1 MKCNQCGKSVAQ
13 PCKRT
18 DCGINEQTIKAEA
31 RRIRRNEQQ
40 NERYHAAQSEF
51 QQNYAV
57 VAAWSE
63 AQGYQRPSDRDM
75 LATWAA
81 SSSQGK
87 LVIQAIAR
95 SL

>member
-1 MKCNQCGKSVAQ
+1 MKCNQCGKAVEQ
-13 PCKRT
+13 PCKRS

-40 NERYHAAQSEF
+40 NERYHSAQSEF
-51 QQNYAV
+51 NANYAV

-63 AQGYQRPSDRDM
+63 AQGYQRPSDRDT
-75 LATWAA
+75 LAQWAA
-81 SSSQGK
+81 STPHGK